1 MGRHGTIAG
10 RKAAQ
15 DSKRSAIFTKYS
27 RAITVAAKNGGDPE
41 YNFALKHAID
51 MARSINMP
59 NDNINKA
66 VKRGTG
72 ELEGVSYETGSF
84 EGYGAS
90 GVAVIVDVLTDNKNR
105 TTSFVKS
112 AFDKYGGNL
121 GTPGCVSYMF
131 SRHGL
136 IIIEKT
142 DDTDEDMIMETA
154 LEAGMEDMKT
164 HEDSFEIIT
173 DPDDFPKVKQALQ
186 DAGYEFVEADI
197 EYLPSTEATPPEE
210 DLGKL
215 KKMIEVLENN
225 DDVQKVYHNCSIDLE
240 Q

>member
-1 MGRHGTIAG
+1 
-10 RKAAQ
+10 
-15 DSKRSAIFTKYS
+15 
-27 RAITVAAKNGGDPE
+27 
-41 YNFALKHAID
+41 
-51 MARSINMP
+51 
-59 NDNINKA
+59 
-66 VKRGTG
+66 
-72 ELEGVSYETGSF
+72 
-84 EGYGAS
+84 
-90 GVAVIVDVLTDNKNR
+90 
-105 TTSFVKS
+105 
-112 AFDKYGGNL
+112 
-121 GTPGCVSYMF
+121 MF

-142 DDTDEDMIMETA
+142 RDTDEDMIMETA

-186 DAGYEFVEADI
+186 EAGYEFVEADI

>member
-1 MGRHGTIAG
+1 
-10 RKAAQ
+10 
-15 DSKRSAIFTKYS
+15 
-27 RAITVAAKNGGDPE
+27 
-41 YNFALKHAID
+41 
-51 MARSINMP
+51 
-59 NDNINKA
+59 
-66 VKRGTG
+66 
-72 ELEGVSYETGSF
+72 
-84 EGYGAS
+84 
-90 GVAVIVDVLTDNKNR
+90 
-105 TTSFVKS
+105 
-112 AFDKYGGNL
+112 
-121 GTPGCVSYMF
+121 MF

-142 DDTDEDMIMETA
+142 GYRRRYDNGNGPG
-154 LEAGMEDMKT
+154 AGMEDMKT

-186 DAGYEFVEADI
+186 EAGYEFVEADI

-210 DLGKL
+210 ELGKL